1 MTTIDLQHKTRP
13 NTGSIEHYWFE
24 NKHIGLKRTRFHRI
38 IVPLE
43 PFDSGL
49 DHVRQPEAT
58 KLVIEWIP
66 LGLDDPAA
74 LDGVEISMA
83 AMPDVE
89 ASIYLGGAHNWYDVE
104 RLALKRHGD
113 GYTATCAGVVDFDS
127 EGAAESERFDFTVE
141 LVYRGEASA

>member
-13 NTGSIEHYWFE
+13 LPGTIEHYWFE
-24 NKHIGLKRTRFHRI
+24 NPHIGLARTRFHRI
-38 IVPLE
+38 TVPLE

-49 DHVRQPEAT
+49 DHVKQPEAT

-74 LDGVEISMA
+74 LDGVVIAMEE
-83 AMPDVE
+83 MPDVE

-104 RLALKRHGD
+104 TLALKRDGD
-113 GYTATCAGVVDFDS
+113 GYIATCAGVVDFDG
-127 EGAAESERFDFTVE
+127 EGVAENERFDFTVE
-141 LVYRGEASA
+141 LDYRGEA